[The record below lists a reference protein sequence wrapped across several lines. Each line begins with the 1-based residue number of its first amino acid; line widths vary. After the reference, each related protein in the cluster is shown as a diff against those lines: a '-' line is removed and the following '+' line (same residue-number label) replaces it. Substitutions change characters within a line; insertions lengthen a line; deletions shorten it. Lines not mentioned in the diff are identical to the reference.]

1 MDSSFVDTTNA
12 YMSTIPNSPL
22 EEIKKIAP
30 EVIGMITPKM
40 INNVTSEI
48 QPVISRSI
56 RAVMKKTLHDIGLPT
71 LIAGLILVSL
81 VLSGIYNIID
91 SGILYFDPKYRMAIN
106 ICIIII
112 PLAILWKMNDISIIE

>member
-1 MDSSFVDTTNA
+1 MDQSFVDTTNQ

-22 EEIKKIAP
+22 EEIKKVVP
-30 EVIGMITPKM
+30 KVIGTPKM
-40 INNVTSEI
+40 INTSEI
-48 QPVISRSI
+48 EPVIGRSI

-71 LIAGLILVSL
+71 LLAGLILVSL

-91 SGILYFDPKYRMAIN
+91 SGILYFDPKYRMAAN
-106 ICIIII
+106 VCIIVI

>member
-1 MDSSFVDTTNA
+1 MDQSFVDTTNA

-22 EEIKKIAP
+22 EEIKKVVP
-30 EVIGMITPKM
+30 KVIGTPKM
-40 INNVTSEI
+40 ITPEI
-48 QPVISRSI
+48 EPVIGRSI

-91 SGILYFDPKYRMAIN
+91 SGILYFDPKYRMAAN
-106 ICIIII
+106 VCIIVI